1 MAALG
6 NIGEDSMDG
15 QFGPCPLDVYL
26 AKDISLNP
34 INGIEPYLDTVT
46 IAPGDRKTINGHLF
60 DASANPI
67 LRTVICVDQVSMAVV
82 DVTASNA
89 LTGAFTL
96 RPPIANPCAVFY
108 IPNIGDAKNAVI
120 LSDLTPI

>member
-1 MAALG
+1 MADLG
-6 NIGEDSMDG
+6 NIGEDSMEG

-60 DASANPI
+60 DASNNPI
-67 LRTVICVDQVSMAVV
+67 QRTVMCVDQVSMAVV

-96 RPPIANPCAVFY
+96 RPPIANKCAVFY
-108 IPNIGDAKNAVI
+108 VPNIGDAKNAVI
-120 LSDLTPI
+120 LSDLLPI